1 MKNNKAKLLAAAV
14 AMGISAQA
22 SAAIELYNT
31 DDTTFSVDGYFNTFY
46 VSSDADYSAGAEA
59 AGFVDKDQSRVRM
72 GFLPNYIGFNF
83 SKKID
88 DLTIGGRSSFWV
100 TINDS
105 DPTRGDGSFSK
116 DGSGFGHLGTQTG
129 IDVRQFYAT
138 VDGSFGQVLVG
149 KDFGLFN
156 RATILGDELL
166 IGYGQTSD
174 TLGLIDGGNVSFG
187 NIASGYTYPFPKAQ
201 ITYRTPASNGFQAAI
216 GIMDPNKQFDN
227 ASEESAPRF
236 EAEVTYSSDMFSAHM
251 SGMYQTSDDLSG
263 TGEDIDSTGIA
274 GGVKFKAGGFA
285 LSLSAFA
292 TEGVGTV
299 AGLDTLI
306 VTEDNELEGYLAQVS
321 YTAGATRFVLSY
333 GQNESDADGL
343 LGADS
348 EYENTAVAVFH
359 SVNSNLI
366 LVGEYNMTEIEVGG
380 AEFEENDTIA
390 LGAVVL
396 F

>member
-31 DDTTFSVDGYFNTFY
+31 DGTTFSVDGYFNTFY
-46 VSSDADYSAGAEA
+46 VHSSTDDETGL
-59 AGFVDKDQSRVRM
+59 GVDRDQSRVKM

-83 SKKID
+83 SKQID

-100 TINDS
+100 SINDS
-105 DPTRGDGSFSK
+105 DAVRADAQGRGES
-116 DGSGFGHLGTQTG
+116 LGTDSG

-149 KDFGLFN
+149 KDFGLFG
-156 RATILGDELL
+156 RAIILGDELL
-166 IGYGQTSD
+166 IGYGQSSD

-187 NIASGYTYPFPKAQ
+187 NIGSGYTYPFPKAQ
-201 ITYRTPASNGFQAAI
+201 ITYRSPVNNGFQFAI
-216 GIMDPNKQFDN
+216 GAMDPNKQLAGN
-227 ASEESAPRF
+227 SEESAPRF
-236 EAEVTYSSDMFSAHM
+236 ETELTYTSDMFSANL
-251 SGMYQTSDDLSG
+251 SGLFQSSDDTSG
-263 TGEDIDSTGIA
+263 AGEDVDTTGFA
-274 GGVKFKAGGFA
+274 GGIKVKAGGFA
-285 LSLSAFA
+285 LGLSATH
-292 TEGVGTV
+292 TEGTGI

-306 VTEDNELEGYLAQVS
+306 VSEDVETDSYLAQLS

-333 GQNESDADGL
+333 GESETDNGVTSSD
-343 LGADS
+343 
-348 EYENTAVAVFH
+348 YENTAVGIFH

-366 LVGEYNMTEIEVGG
+366 LIGEYNITEVEDV
-380 AEFEENDTIA
+380 EENDTIA
-390 LGAVVL
+390 LGAVVT

>member
-31 DDTTFSVDGYFNTFY
+31 EGTTFSVDGYFNTFY
-46 VSSDADYSAGAEA
+46 VHSS
-59 AGFVDKDQSRVRM
+59 VDGGPQGDNDQSRVKM

-88 DLTIGGRSSFWV
+88 DLTVGGRSSFWV

-105 DPTRGDGSFSK
+105 DATRAGEAGRGDS
-116 DGSGFGHLGTQTG
+116 LGTDSG

-138 VDGSFGQVLVG
+138 VDGSFGQILIG

-156 RATILGDELL
+156 RAVILGDELL
-166 IGYGQTSD
+166 IGYGQSSD
-174 TLGLIDGGNVSFG
+174 TLGLVDGGNVSFG
-187 NIASGYTYPFPKAQ
+187 NIATGYTYPFPKAQ
-201 ITYRTPASNGFQAAI
+201 ITYRTPATNGFQLAV
-216 GIMDPNKQFDN
+216 GLMDPNKSDVN
-227 ASEESAPRF
+227 SEETAPRF
-236 EAEVTYSSDMFSAHM
+236 EAEVTYAGEMFSANI
-251 SGMYQTSDDLSG
+251 STLYQSSDSTTG
-263 TGEDIDSTGIA
+263 GEDVDTTGVA
-274 GGVKFKAGGFA
+274 GGVKFKAAGFA
-285 LSLSAFA
+285 LGLSAFSG
-292 TEGVGTV
+292 EGMGTL
-299 AGLDTLI
+299 AGLDTL
-306 VTEDNELEGYLAQVS
+306 TLSEDNEVEGYLVQAS
-321 YTAGATRFVLSY
+321 YTAGATRFVVSY
-333 GQNESDADGL
+333 GNSESDADPL
-343 LGADS
+343 LAGADA
-348 EYENTAVAVFH
+348 ETENTAFGIFH

-366 LVGEYNMTEIEVGG
+366 LIGEYNMTEVEVNG